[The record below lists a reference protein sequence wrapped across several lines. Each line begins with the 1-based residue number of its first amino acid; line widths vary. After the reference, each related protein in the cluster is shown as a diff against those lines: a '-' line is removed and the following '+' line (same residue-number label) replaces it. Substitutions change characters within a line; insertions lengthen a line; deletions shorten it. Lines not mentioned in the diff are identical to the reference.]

1 MGVKY
6 FNAFKVENL
15 LLQFEYNRIRPY
27 TYSHNTIATNYG
39 HNNQSMAHLWGA
51 NFSEAIF
58 IGRYHYKRWFA
69 DAKLIFG
76 VRGLDFNDDTDGF
89 SYGADIYKNYNDRPF
104 DSGVE
109 VGQGIKTNVFNG
121 NLQAGYVINP
131 ASNMKLF
138 TDITVRNF
146 NPEQLRP
153 QLSRIIRFGGISELE
168 PICLIGI
175 SIINRLKN
183 K

>member
-1 MGVKY
+1 
-6 FNAFKVENL
+6 
-15 LLQFEYNRIRPY
+15 
-27 TYSHNTIATNYG
+27 
-39 HNNQSMAHLWGA
+39 
-51 NFSEAIF
+51 
-58 IGRYHYKRWFA
+58 
-69 DAKLIFG
+69 
-76 VRGLDFNDDTDGF
+76 
-89 SYGADIYKNYNDRPF
+89 
-104 DSGVE
+104 
-109 VGQGIKTNVFNG
+109 
-121 NLQAGYVINP
+121 
-131 ASNMKLF
+131 MKLF